1 MTAELGHHI
10 LQLHHGVM
18 SGKIQ
23 TGQKPLTKQEGEKA
37 RGTNG
42 QKKWDRMRKE
52 KQNKKKEDK
61 IYINILF

>member
-1 MTAELGHHI
+1 MGHHI

-23 TGQKPLTKQEGEKA
+23 TGQKPLTKQQAGKA

-42 QKKWDRMRKE
+42 QKKWDRMT
-52 KQNKKKEDK
+52 KKKQRKRREQ
-61 IYINILF
+61 NIH

>member
-37 RGTNG
+37 RSTNG
-42 QKKWDRMRKE
+42 QKKGG
-52 KQNKKKEDK
+52 
-61 IYINILF
+61 